1 MILEESNKI
10 PKFNSFARQNYHHKN
25 VREMLRSIDYFSTT
39 TQKRERELTK
49 IRQFRFNYSF

>member
-1 MILEESNKI
+1 MIFEESNKI

-39 TQKRERELTK
+39 QKRERELTK